1 MPFPYIPEKITVHLG
16 APDEAAQNVTL
27 PFSDYIKNVASS
39 EIYPTWPESALRANI
54 LAQISFALNRVYTEY
69 YRSRGYP
76 FDITN
81 STATDQSFINGRN
94 IYDTVSFIVD
104 DIFSDYLRR
113 DGFVEPLF
121 AQYCNGTTVT
131 CEGLSQWGSVDL
143 AEQGQN
149 SVDIVKNYYGDD
161 ISIVVDA
168 PIRGITTTAPR
179 RNLNLG
185 STGNDVAFVQL
196 RLNRISNN
204 FPSIPKIPNP
214 NGFYDVATRD
224 AVTEFQSIFDL
235 AVDGIVGRATW
246 YKIQQIYASVKRLN
260 DLSSEGI
267 TYNEIPKIFP
277 NVLSPGAE
285 GNEIRVIQYM
295 INYIAQ
301 YEDTV
306 NEVDING
313 VFDSKTEEA
322 VRGFQRTYG
331 IPETGVI
338 DENTYARMFDVYN
351 AIILSLPDNQLLAPY
366 RPYPGFLITLGFDGY
381 YIAPLQTYLN
391 AISTV
396 FREIPEAGNS
406 GVYDEQT
413 RNAVLAVQELTG
425 LEKTGVTN
433 LATWTA
439 IGDLYADIKSG
450 TITTPEQFPGYII
463 DGGSEI

>member
-1 MPFPYIPEKITVHLG
+1 MPFPYIPETITVHLG
-16 APDEAAQNVTL
+16 PPDSDAQNVTL

-81 STATDQSFINGRN
+81 STAIDQSFINGRS
-94 IYDTVSFIVD
+94 IYNTVSTIVD
-104 DIFSDYLRR
+104 DIFDNYLRR

-131 CEGLSQWGSVDL
+131 CAGLSQWGTVDL

-149 SVDIVKNYYGDD
+149 SVEIVKSYYGDD
-161 ISIVVDA
+161 ISIVIDA
-168 PIRGITTTAPR
+168 PIRGITASAPR
-179 RNLNLG
+179 RNLTLG

-214 NGFYDVATRD
+214 NGYFDISTRD

-235 AVDGIVGRATW
+235 SPDGIVGRATW

-267 TYNEIPKIFP
+267 TYEEIPKVFP
-277 NVLSPGAE
+277 NTLSTGAQ
-285 GNEIRVIQYM
+285 GYEIRVIQYM
-295 INYIAQ
+295 LSYIAQ

-306 NEVDING
+306 RPVEIDGIFG
-313 VFDSKTEEA
+313 TDTEEA

-331 IPETGVI
+331 LPETGII

-351 AIILSLPDNQLLAPY
+351 AIIISLPDDQLQAPY
-366 RPYPGFLITLGFDGY
+366 RPYPGFVISTGFSGS
-381 YIAPLQTYLN
+381 YIVPLQTYLN
-391 AISTV
+391 AISSV
-396 FREIPEAGNS
+396 FPNVPEAGNS
-406 GVYDEQT
+406 GIYDDATQ
-413 RNAVLAVQELTG
+413 NAVIAVQELTG
-425 LEKTGVTN
+425 LEETGNVN
-433 LATWTA
+433 LTTWTA
-439 IGDLYADIKSG
+439 IGDLYADIRSG
-450 TITTPEQFPGYII
+450 EITTPTQFPGYII
-463 DGGSEI
+463 DGGSEV

>member
-1 MPFPYIPEKITVHLG
+1 MPFPYIPENITVHLG
-16 APDEAAQNVTL
+16 PPDSDAQNVTL

-39 EIYPTWPESALRANI
+39 EIFPTWPESSLRANI

-81 STATDQSFINGRN
+81 STAIDQSFINGRS
-94 IYDTVSFIVD
+94 IYDTVSVIVD
-104 DIFSDYLRR
+104 DIFNDYLRR

-131 CEGLSQWGSVDL
+131 CNGLSQWGTVDL
-143 AEQGQN
+143 AEQGLN
-149 SVDIVKNYYGDD
+149 SVQIVKRYYGDD

-168 PIRGITTTAPR
+168 PVRGISTTAPI
-179 RNLNLG
+179 RNLTLG

-214 NGFYDVATRD
+214 NGYFDISTRD
-224 AVTEFQSIFDL
+224 AVTEFQSVFDL
-235 AVDGIVGRATW
+235 APDGIVGKATW

-267 TYNEIPKIFP
+267 TYEEIPKIFP
-277 NVLSPGAE
+277 NALTPGSS

-306 NEVDING
+306 NAVEING
-313 VFDSKTEEA
+313 NYDEATEEA

-331 IPETGVI
+331 IPETGII

-351 AIILSLPDNQLLAPY
+351 AIIISLPENLLLAPY
-366 RPYPGFLITLGFDGY
+366 RPYPGFLISIGFDGNY
-381 YIAPLQTYLN
+381 VTSLQTYLN

-396 FREIPEAGNS
+396 FPSVPRAGGS
-406 GVYDEQT
+406 GVYDEAT

-425 LEKTGVTN
+425 LEITGVVN
-433 LATWTA
+433 LPTWTA
-439 IGDLYADIKSG
+439 IGDLYADIRSG
-450 TITTPEQFPGYII
+450 EITTPTQFPGYVI
-463 DGGSEI
+463 DGGSEQ

>member
-1 MPFPYIPEKITVHLG
+1 MSFPYIPESITVHLG
-16 APDEAAQNVTL
+16 EPDADAQNVTL

-69 YRSRGYP
+69 YRSRSYP

-81 STATDQSFINGRN
+81 STAIDQSFINGRS
-94 IYDTVSFIVD
+94 IYDTVSVIVD
-104 DIFSDYLRR
+104 DIFNDYLRR
-113 DGFVEPLF
+113 DCFIEPLF

-131 CEGLSQWGSVDL
+131 CDGLSQWGTVEL
-143 AEQGQN
+143 AEQGKN
-149 SVDIVKNYYGDD
+149 SVEIIKNYYGDD

-168 PIRGITTTAPR
+168 PVRGITPTAPR

-196 RLNRISNN
+196 KLNRISNN

-224 AVTEFQSIFDL
+224 AVREFQSAFDL

-277 NVLSPGAE
+277 NALSPGDE
-285 GNEIRVIQYM
+285 GNEIKVIQYM
-295 INYIAQ
+295 ISYVAQ

-306 NEVDING
+306 LPVEING
-313 VFDSKTEEA
+313 VYDPATEEA

-331 IPETGVI
+331 IPETGII

-351 AIILSLPDNQLLAPY
+351 AIILSLPDSQLDPPY
-366 RPYPGFLITLGFDGY
+366 RPYPGFLITLGFDGSY
-381 YIAPLQTYLN
+381 VNSLQTYLN

-396 FREIPEAGNS
+396 FTDVPRAGDS
-406 GVYDEQT
+406 GVFDEQT
-413 RNAVLAVQELTG
+413 RNAVLAVQEITG
-425 LEKTGVTN
+425 LPVTGVVDLN
-433 LATWTA
+433 TWTE
-439 IGDLYADIKSG
+439 IGDLYADIRSG
-450 TITTPEQFPGYII
+450 EITAPEQFPGYVI
-463 DGGSEI
+463 DGGSPI

>member
-1 MPFPYIPEKITVHLG
+1 MSFPYIPEYITVHLG
-16 APDEAAQNVTL
+16 EPDSDAQNVTL

-39 EIYPTWPESALRANI
+39 EIFPTWPESSLRANI

-81 STATDQSFINGRN
+81 STAIDQSFINGRS
-94 IYDTVSFIVD
+94 IYDTVSVIVD
-104 DIFSDYLRR
+104 DIFTDYLRR

-131 CEGLSQWGSVDL
+131 CTGLSQWGTVDL

-149 SVDIVKNYYGDD
+149 SVQIVKSYYGDD

-168 PIRGITTTAPR
+168 PVRGITATVPR
-179 RNLNLG
+179 RNLTLG
-185 STGNDVAFVQL
+185 TTGNDVAFVQI

-214 NGFYDVATRD
+214 NGYYDVSTRD

-235 AVDGIVGRATW
+235 TADGVVGRATW
-246 YKIQQIYASVKRLN
+246 YRIQQIYASVKRLN

-267 TYNEIPKIFP
+267 RYEEIPKIFP
-277 NVLSPGAE
+277 NELAPGDE

-295 INYIAQ
+295 LNYIAQ

-306 NEVDING
+306 NPVEING
-313 VFDSKTEEA
+313 VFDSATEQA

-331 IPETGVI
+331 LPDTGRI
-338 DENTYARMFDVYN
+338 DDNTYARMFDVYN
-351 AIILSLPDNQLLAPY
+351 AIIISLPENQLAAPY
-366 RPYPGFLITLGFDGY
+366 RPYPGFIISLGFDGS
-381 YIAPLQTYLN
+381 YIPPLQSYLN

-396 FREIPEAGNS
+396 FTSVPQAGNS
-406 GVYDEQT
+406 GVYDESTQ
-413 RNAVLAVQELTG
+413 NAVFAVQSLTG
-425 LEKTGVTN
+425 LPITGAVN

-439 IGDLYADIKSG
+439 IGDLYADIRSG
-450 TITTPEQFPGYII
+450 EITTPTQFPGYVI
-463 DGGSEI
+463 DGGEQ